1 MRLFFASKTRA
12 NYNTDYSN
20 LPAMDDKP
28 KNPIEKLY
36 KTPASIILVVGIIVT
51 ALLFKG
57 LLMFADQGDL
67 FMVILMAVGVSIVA
81 FVLTKI
87 IRLEM
92 EKNIK

>member
-1 MRLFFASKTRA
+1 MNDTS
-12 NYNTDYSN
+12 
-20 LPAMDDKP
+20 

-36 KTPASIILVVGIIVT
+36 KIPAAIILVAGIIVT

-67 FMVILMAVGVSIVA
+67 FMVILMAVAISAVA
-81 FVLTKI
+81 FILTKI

-92 EKNIK
+92 EKNLK

>member
-1 MRLFFASKTRA
+1 
-12 NYNTDYSN
+12 
-20 LPAMDDKP
+20 MDDKP
-28 KNPIEKLY
+28 KNTLEKLY

-51 ALLFKG
+51 AFLFKG
-57 LLMFADQGDL
+57 LLIFADQGDL
-67 FMVILMAVGVSIVA
+67 FMVILMAVGVSVVA

>member
-1 MRLFFASKTRA
+1 
-12 NYNTDYSN
+12 
-20 LPAMDDKP
+20 MDDKP
-28 KNPIEKLY
+28 KNPIEMLY
-36 KTPASIILVVGIIVT
+36 KTPAPIILVVGIIVT

-67 FMVILMAVGVSIVA
+67 FMVILMAVGISVVA

>member
-1 MRLFFASKTRA
+1 MLGSGAK
-12 NYNTDYSN
+12 YNTNHCYFPDMNDTS
-20 LPAMDDKP
+20 

-36 KTPASIILVVGIIVT
+36 KTPAAIILVAGIIVT

-67 FMVILMAVGVSIVA
+67 FMVILMAVSVSAVA
-81 FVLTKI
+81 FILTKI

-92 EKNIK
+92 EKNLK

>member
-1 MRLFFASKTRA
+1 MNDTS
-12 NYNTDYSN
+12 
-20 LPAMDDKP
+20 

-36 KTPASIILVVGIIVT
+36 KIPAAIILVVGIIIT

-67 FMVILMAVGVSIVA
+67 FMVILMAVSVSAVA
-81 FVLTKI
+81 FILTKI

-92 EKNIK
+92 EKNLK